1 MELYPSCFARFYDF
15 IYAKIRSEVD
25 HEYFLKKIKES
36 RGKILEA
43 GVGTGRLFLDG
54 LKAGADIYGIDIS
67 PAMLEV
73 LKTKASRKEHYRLSQ
88 QDIRD
93 FETGFRFNLIIA
105 PFRVFM
111 HLIETSDQIT
121 ALDHVCDQLE
131 QGGSFI
137 FDLYIPAPGL
147 LASGMNEQLDFQ
159 GEFEPGNTIR
169 RYVTSHSN
177 LISQINHLRMRFEW
191 NEGDQ
196 VYSEIWDSKMRFF
209 FRYELEYLLEKS
221 KFRSFSIFGDYQ
233 ENPLSSDSK
242 EFVVV
247 CSK

>member
-25 HEYFLKKIKES
+25 HEYFLKKIKETH
-36 RGKILEA
+36 GKILEV

-54 LKAGADIYGIDIS
+54 LKAGADIYGIDVS
-67 PAMLEV
+67 PAMLEI
-73 LKTKASRKEHYRLSQ
+73 LTAKLDRKEHYRVSQ

-93 FETGFRFNLIIA
+93 FDMGFRFNLILA

-111 HLIETSDQIT
+111 HLIETADQIT
-121 ALDHVCDQLE
+121 ALDHVYDQLVD
-131 QGGSFI
+131 GGTFI
-137 FDLYIPAPGL
+137 FDLYVPAPKLLSSGL
-147 LASGMNEQLDFQ
+147 NEVLDFE
-159 GEFEPGNTIR
+159 GEFKPGNFIR
-169 RYVTSHSN
+169 RYVTSKN
-177 LISQINHLRMRFEW
+177 DLIRQVNHLTMRFDW

-196 VYSEIWDSKMRFF
+196 AYSEIWDSKMRFF

-233 ENPLSSDSK
+233 ENPLSFESK
-242 EFVVV
+242 DFVVV
-247 CSK
+247 CRK